1 MQLKQNLLVLKV
13 LEKGKKL
20 RLSNSNNLQT
30 LSFFLVIKLMSA
42 EFISKF
48 FLKIFINIL
57 RAKDYI

>member
-30 LSFFLVIKLMSA
+30 LSFLLVIKLMSA

-57 RAKDYI
+57 RAKDYF